1 MEISMRRWIAF
12 SSLVLTLALP
22 ACQPPRYNLT
32 PSFTAG
38 KLFFEA
44 EFPGI
49 WPFKWGGSQVQ
60 ASYIEVVTSNQ
71 ILWAIQASEDLKCT
85 TATQNPS
92 YREPTHLGFPL
103 AFGVTPRCYVTLTPA
118 KSLPEDTAILVR
130 AHGALTEG
138 SGQFKVNGHKIVVV
152 GDSSGVKGTV
162 PSQDPRWQVE
172 AAQIVNK
179 SS

>member
-1 MEISMRRWIAF
+1 MPRWIAF
-12 SSLVLTLALP
+12 CSLFLALALP
-22 ACQPPRYNLT
+22 ACQPPRYKLT
-32 PSFTAG
+32 ASFTAG
-38 KLFFEA
+38 RLFFNA

-60 ASYIEVVTSNQ
+60 ASYIEVVSSNQ
-71 ILWAIQASEDLKCT
+71 ILWAIKASEDRKCT
-85 TATQNPS
+85 IATQNPS

-118 KSLPEDTAILVR
+118 RSLPEDTAILVR

-138 SGQFKVNGHKIVVV
+138 SGQFKLNGRKIVVV
-152 GDSSGVKGTV
+152 GNAYGVEGTA
-162 PSQDPRWQVE
+162 PSQNPRWKIE
-172 AAQIVNK
+172 AAQVGNK

>member
-1 MEISMRRWIAF
+1 MDVPMQRWIAF
-12 SSLVLTLALP
+12 CSLFLALTLP
-22 ACQPPRYNLT
+22 ACQPPRYKLT
-32 PSFTAG
+32 SSFIAG
-38 KLFFEA
+38 RLFFNA

-60 ASYIEVVTSNQ
+60 ASYIEVVSSNQ
-71 ILWAIQASEDLKCT
+71 IIWAIKASEDRKCT
-85 TATQNPS
+85 TATENPY

-118 KSLPEDTAILVR
+118 RSLPEDTAILVR

-138 SGQFKVNGHKIVVV
+138 SGQFKLNGRKIGEV
-152 GDSSGVKGTV
+152 GDAYGVEDAA
-162 PSQDPRWQVE
+162 PSQDPRRKIE
-172 AAQIVNK
+172 ATLVGNK